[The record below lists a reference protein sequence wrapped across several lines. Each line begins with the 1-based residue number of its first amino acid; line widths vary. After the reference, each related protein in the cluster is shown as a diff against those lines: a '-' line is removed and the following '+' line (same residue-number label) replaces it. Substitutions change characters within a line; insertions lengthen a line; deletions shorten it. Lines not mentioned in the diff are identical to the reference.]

1 MRNGLEI
8 VSDSIDLPC
17 SREDHRPFSHG
28 MCQTVVEPCLCR
40 DVQDDQNVM
49 VKLFSYNL
57 MRRGGCQSQP
67 S

>member
-8 VSDSIDLPC
+8 APHSIDLPC
-17 SREDHRPFSHG
+17 SREDHRSFCHG

-40 DVQDDQNVM
+40 DVQDDQNAT

-57 MRRGGCQSQP
+57 MRRGRFQSQP